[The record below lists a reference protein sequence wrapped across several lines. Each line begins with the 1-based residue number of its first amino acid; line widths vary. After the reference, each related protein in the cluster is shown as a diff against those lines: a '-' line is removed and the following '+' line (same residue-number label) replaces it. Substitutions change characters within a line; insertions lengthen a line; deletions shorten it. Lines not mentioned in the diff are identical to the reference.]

1 MTTPSQSTPAPTQLL
16 DRFGRR
22 LHYLRLSITDLCN
35 LRCRY
40 CMPPEGVEK
49 LPQDMVLTLEE
60 LARVSQVAVSL
71 GVDKIRLT
79 GGEPLLRKGLDRLL
93 GDLNALRP
101 RPDLRITTNGL
112 LLAQKLPE
120 LVAGGV
126 STVNVSLDSLKPELY
141 GQITGL
147 GAQGGPAALGRVWE
161 GIRAALAQPGLQVK
175 LNVVLLGGI
184 NDEEIVDFAR
194 LTLEHPLAVRFIE
207 YMPVGRNTPFQPQ
220 HFLAGE
226 QVLQRIRSL
235 GQVEPLPQRPGDGPA
250 QRLRLVGAPGELGVI
265 SALSSHFCATCNR
278 IRLSS
283 EGQVVPCLLSDEA
296 VELKPLL
303 RGGADDAALAQAL
316 LQAARLK
323 PQNHHQAVVS
333 PHAAG
338 CQMSRLGG

>member
-1 MTTPSQSTPAPTQLL
+1 MPPSADSTPSPAQLL

-40 CMPPEGVEK
+40 CMPPQGIEK

-60 LARVSQVAVSL
+60 LARVSRIAVGL

-79 GGEPLLRKGLDRLL
+79 GGEPLLRKGLPRLL
-93 GDLNALRP
+93 GELNSLTP
-101 RPDLRITTNGL
+101 RPDLRITTNGI

-120 LVAGGV
+120 LAAGGV
-126 STVNVSLDSLKPELY
+126 STVNVSLDSLDPALY
-141 GQITGL
+141 GRITGL
-147 GAQGGPAALGRVWE
+147 EEPAGREALAKVWE
-161 GIRAALAQPGLQVK
+161 GIQAALAQPGIQVK

-184 NDEEIVDFAR
+184 NEDEIVDFAR

-207 YMPVGRNTPFQPQ
+207 YMPVGRNTPFRPER
-220 HFLAGE
+220 FLAAE
-226 QVLQRIRSL
+226 QVLQRIRAL
-235 GQVEPLPQRPGDGPA
+235 GEVEPLPQRPGDGPA
-250 QRLRLVGAPGELGVI
+250 QRLRLAGAAGELGVI

-283 EGQVVPCLLSDEA
+283 EGQVVPCLLSDTA
-296 VELKPLL
+296 LELKPLL
-303 RGGADDAALAQAL
+303 RGGADDAALARTL
-316 LQAARLK
+316 LEAARLK

>member
-1 MTTPSQSTPAPTQLL
+1 MSTPSQSTPAPAQLL
-16 DRFGRR
+16 DTFGRR

-40 CMPPEGVEK
+40 CMPPEGIEK

-60 LARVSQVAVSL
+60 LARVSRIAVGL

-79 GGEPLLRKGLDRLL
+79 GGEPLLRKGLPRLL
-93 GDLNALRP
+93 SELKSLTP

-120 LVAGGV
+120 LVDGGV

-141 GQITGL
+141 GEITGL
-147 GAQGGPAALGRVWE
+147 GAQAGYEPLAVVRQ
-161 GIRAALAQPGLQVK
+161 GIRAALDEPSIQVK
-175 LNVVLLGGI
+175 INVVLLGGI
-184 NDEEIVDFAR
+184 NEEEIVDFAR

-207 YMPVGRNTPFQPQ
+207 YMPVGRNTPFQPER
-220 HFLAGE
+220 FLAAE
-226 QVLQRIRSL
+226 QVLQRIRTL
-235 GQVEPLPQRPGDGPA
+235 GEVEPLPQRPGDGPA
-250 QRLRLVGAPGELGVI
+250 QRLRLAGAPGELGVI

-283 EGQVVPCLLSDEA
+283 EGQVVPCLLSDVA

-303 RGGADDAALAQAL
+303 RGGADDAAVAKAL
-316 LQAARLK
+316 LEAARLK
-323 PQNHHQAVVS
+323 PRNHHQAVVS
-333 PHAAG
+333 PHATG

>member
-1 MTTPSQSTPAPTQLL
+1 MITPSQSTPVPAQLI

-40 CMPPEGVEK
+40 CMPPQGIEK
-49 LPQDMVLTLEE
+49 LPQNMVLTLEE
-60 LARVSQVAVSL
+60 LARVSRVAVGL

-79 GGEPLLRKGLDRLL
+79 GGEPLLRKGLARLL
-93 GDLNALRP
+93 SELNALTP

-126 STVNVSLDSLKPELY
+126 STVNVSLDSLKPEVY
-141 GQITGL
+141 GEVTGM
-147 GAQGGPAALGRVWE
+147 GAQSGHEALARVWQGIQAALDE
-161 GIRAALAQPGLQVK
+161 PKIQVK
-175 LNVVLLGGI
+175 INVVLLGGI
-184 NDEEIVDFAR
+184 NEEEIVDFAR
-194 LTLEHPLAVRFIE
+194 LTQKFPLAVRFIE
-207 YMPVGRNTPFQPQ
+207 YMPVGRNTPFQPE
-220 HFLAGE
+220 HFLAAD
-226 QVLQRIRSL
+226 QVLQRIRAL
-235 GQVEPLPQRPGDGPA
+235 GEVEPLPQRPGDGPA
-250 QRLRLVGAPGELGVI
+250 QRLRLAGAPGELGVI

-283 EGQVVPCLLSDEA
+283 EGQVVPCLLSDVA

-303 RGGADDAALAQAL
+303 RGGADDAELAKAL
-316 LQAARLK
+316 LKAARLK
-323 PQNHHQAVVS
+323 PQNHHQAVLS
-333 PHAAG
+333 PHATG